1 MNINVRN
8 FSYLSYFKFCIR
20 QAVCCLNMCHVIL
33 LHVIFVLVIKLFW
46 FTRRPWGRCFLVWY
60 VLHQCFG
67 DQCSEV
73 RNDEGECDEYGGG
86 ACGWKG
92 DWYCREGPTNQV
104 VKESTHV
111 HTHIFTH
118 SYEHAHNSVQMAL
131 WYTRSFTYM
140 KVMVIFYTK
149 YFHHQLLWYCM
160 FFDNFIIEDM
170 KCN

>member
-1 MNINVRN
+1 MYHMELFLLVIFQVLYKA
-8 FSYLSYFKFCIR
+8 SW
-20 QAVCCLNMCHVIL
+20 AVFQYVSCHI
-33 LHVIFVLVIKLFW
+33 LHVIFVVVIKLFW

-73 RNDEGECDEYGGG
+73 RDNERECDEYGGG

-111 HTHIFTH
+111 HTHTFTH
-118 SYEHAHNSVQMAL
+118 SYAHADNGVQMAL
-131 WYTRSFTYM
+131 WYTWSFTYEG
-140 KVMVIFYTK
+140 VGNILYQIFPPSTTMVLHVF
-149 YFHHQLLWYCM
+149 W
-160 FFDNFIIEDM
+160 
-170 KCN
+170 